1 MLYKFEDQVP
11 IEKEEIADSLGPV
24 QLLSLTLG
32 ISAAADHR
40 SPLAY
45 IYTCPVITDLTPTTS
60 SAFEPRFPKI
70 ENCGFR
76 QISGGGGG
84 EMVETR

>member
-1 MLYKFEDQVP
+1 MYICRYRCIYVYIYTYVFKYIYIHIP
-11 IEKEEIADSLGPV
+11 IYIHIY
-24 QLLSLTLG
+24 TY
-32 ISAAADHR
+32 IYN
-40 SPLAY
+40 Y
-45 IYTCPVITDLTPTTS
+45 IYTCIVITDLTPTTS

-84 EMVETR
+84 EMAETR